1 MTDPRA
7 EREKPRSDF
16 AESLR
21 RGLLIGAAAL
31 VLIVPPFL
39 HFAPHG
45 AKPASH
51 ATTAAPSRQHVLRH
65 AQLGAEPASD
75 DVRRFAN
82 WVADSRDNGNHWF
95 VVIDKPRAKVFL
107 FDIDARLDA
116 AAPAVLGET
125 VGDDSTPGVGD
136 KPLSELKP
144 EDLTTPAGRFVAETG
159 ETTSRKEDVVW
170 VSYDMALSMHR
181 IIKVPARLKAI
192 ATPDPSDN
200 RLSHGCINLPDSFYE
215 QHLRPAQDRTGL
227 IVYILPETRP
237 IQQTFASFY
246 DVDASTKLANN

>member
-7 EREKPRSDF
+7 AHETPRSEF

-31 VLIVPPFL
+31 VLIVPPVL
-39 HFAPHG
+39 HFAPHR
-45 AKPASH
+45 
-51 ATTAAPSRQHVLRH
+51 APSAAATAPARHHVVRH
-65 AQLGAEPASD
+65 ADFRGETASD
-75 DVRRFAN
+75 NVHRFAD
-82 WVADSRDNGNHWF
+82 WVADSRDNGRHWF
-95 VVIDKPRAKVFL
+95 VVLDKPQAKVFL
-107 FDIDARLDA
+107 FDSNARLDA

-125 VGDDSTPGVGD
+125 IGDDSTPGVGD
-136 KPLSELKP
+136 KPLSALKP
-144 EDLTTPAGRFVAETG
+144 EDLTTPAGRFVAELG
-159 ETTSRKEDVVW
+159 ETSSRHEDVVW

-181 IIKVPARLKAI
+181 IIKVPERLKAI

-237 IQQTFASFY
+237 LQRTFASFY
-246 DVDASTKLANN
+246 DVDAPIKLAQH